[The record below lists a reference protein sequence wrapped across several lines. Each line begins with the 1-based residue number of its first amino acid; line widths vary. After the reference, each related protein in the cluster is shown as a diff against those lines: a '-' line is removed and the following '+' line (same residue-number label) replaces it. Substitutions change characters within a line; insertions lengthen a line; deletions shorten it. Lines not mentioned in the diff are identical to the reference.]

1 MLFEQTPVW
10 RLTLEA
16 AAEAAVDAAAEG
28 GTGKAIIR
36 AAEANRSLVRAEML
50 RLGLAEALPRA
61 GVPVLVM
68 VVVTGLV
75 VMEWV
80 VRAAEEA
87 MPAGGVARMTS
98 LLSGWTRSLSFRA
111 VPFQQGLGCSQ
122 SLSAC

>member
-87 MPAGGVARMTS
+87 MPAEGAVRMNSS
-98 LLSGWTRSLSFRA
+98 LLG
-111 VPFQQGLGCSQ
+111 
-122 SLSAC
+122 